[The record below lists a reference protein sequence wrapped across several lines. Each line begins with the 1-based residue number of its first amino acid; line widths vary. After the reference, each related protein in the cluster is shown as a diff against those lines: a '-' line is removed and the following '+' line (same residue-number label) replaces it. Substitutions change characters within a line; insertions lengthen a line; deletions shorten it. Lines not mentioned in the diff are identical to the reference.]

1 MRPAINFNKTT
12 PKWGITRKIMT
23 NYWNKEAECM
33 GREEM
38 RRLQSERLVKM
49 VKHVYEDS
57 TYYRKRMDECG
68 VKPED
73 IRSIDDITKLPFTT
87 KQDLRD
93 NYPFNLFCV
102 PMEKIVRLHASS
114 GTTGKPI
121 VAGYTREDLEMWS
134 EVTARSLM
142 AAGVTSKDIMQVSY
156 GYGLFTGGLGAH
168 DGGTLIGASIVPT
181 SSGNTE
187 KQIALMHDFGS
198 TVLACTPSYALYLAE
213 TIAKSGLDIND
224 FKLRVGVFG
233 AEPWTNSMRKEIEEK
248 LHLKAYDIYGLTE
261 MCGPGVGCECECQC
275 GTHLWEDHFY
285 PEIID
290 PVTLQPVAPGEKG
303 ELVFTNLT
311 KWGMPMIRYRTR
323 DLTSLI
329 YEKCE
334 CGRTAVRMN
343 KILGR
348 SDDMLIIRGVN
359 VFPSTVE
366 SIILEFPE
374 CEPHYFIEV
383 DRVNNVD
390 TFDILVEVHPEYYS
404 DRVNDL
410 VDLKNRITARCQSV
424 IGIKPNVKIVEPNTI
439 ERSMGKAKRAIDH
452 RKFE

>member
-1 MRPAINFNKTT
+1 
-12 PKWGITRKIMT
+12 MT

-93 NYPFNLFCV
+93 NYPYGLQAA
-102 PMEKIVRLHASS
+102 PPSEIVRVHASS

-181 SSGNTE
+181 GSGNTE
-187 KQIALMHDFGS
+187 KQITLMHDFGS

>member
-1 MRPAINFNKTT
+1 
-12 PKWGITRKIMT
+12 
-23 NYWNKEAECM
+23 
-33 GREEM
+33 
-38 RRLQSERLVKM
+38 
-49 VKHVYEDS
+49 
-57 TYYRKRMDECG
+57 MDECG

-73 IRSIDDITKLPFTT
+73 IHSIDDITKLPFTT

-181 SSGNTE
+181 GSGNTE
-187 KQIALMHDFGS
+187 KQITLMHDFGS

-213 TIAKSGLDIND
+213 TIANSGLDIND